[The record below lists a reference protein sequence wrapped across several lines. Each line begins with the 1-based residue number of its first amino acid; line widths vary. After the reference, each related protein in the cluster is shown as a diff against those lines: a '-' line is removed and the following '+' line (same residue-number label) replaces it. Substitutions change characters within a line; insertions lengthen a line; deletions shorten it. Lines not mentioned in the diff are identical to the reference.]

1 MLNHIATDAKLR
13 KCWLR
18 MRKVLNRTR
27 YSAKK
32 AEAACRET
40 GKPAPWA
47 FFVPMDS
54 IRQSEETCERF
65 RRAYTKEMAV
75 QGWFRYVMYCRKAER
90 DQGERFDE
98 WRIRWQ
104 KRQVLLKLRS
114 HRSGRIYERHVDKA
128 TSKLRYDFA
137 LRKVV
142 TKLTLNNF
150 SKWAEQQK
158 HRLAVDKMKT
168 VAKLK
173 SMRLLQVAPDLA
185 TGTSR

>member
-1 MLNHIATDAKLR
+1 M
-13 KCWLR
+13 
-18 MRKVLNRTR
+18 
-27 YSAKK
+27 
-32 AEAACRET
+32 
-40 GKPAPWA
+40 
-47 FFVPMDS
+47 
-54 IRQSEETCERF
+54 
-65 RRAYTKEMAV
+65 
-75 QGWFRYVMYCRKAER
+75 
-90 DQGERFDE
+90 
-98 WRIRWQ
+98 
-104 KRQVLLKLRS
+104 
-114 HRSGRIYERHVDKA
+114 DKA